1 MKNLLKIK
9 FAWFPVWSVAV
20 LMLSM
25 VIIYLP
31 VFSGASQRMHDFP
44 LILVSEDSQFAD
56 SPEGKAIISNLV
68 KQQDGHSFQWQIES
82 SKETAIQAIKENKAN
97 GALII
102 PANFSERTS
111 ALQEAF
117 LSGDADIN
125 AVPVEILLNDGASQ
139 MASSISTSVL
149 QSLALSI
156 SDMVSSGIKE
166 DMTKQQALISPMT
179 ASQLDHPIE
188 YTMTNV
194 LGLPSDINKGMT
206 PFMIVLIASITG
218 LMGTQMINGYLGGIS
233 ENLKSRGVP
242 LTYSKVFA
250 TEMLLS
256 VILMIAV
263 AVVIPLAVFGLYGS
277 FHSSGIITIFLF
289 TSLCT
294 MTMFTMFKMIGMLFG
309 KWAMLAAFPVNILG
323 IFASGGAIPVTNLPD
338 FHRILGNIMP
348 IRYMLE
354 GMRSLLYYDGNME
367 AGLGKA
373 MTIVPAFFLLFS
385 AVIVLIFVLKRNQ
398 GNKDNQKNHNNEQ
411 QETSNSIQTPASAQ
425 V

>member
-25 VIIYLP
+25 ILIYLP
-31 VFSGASQRMHDFP
+31 VFSGADQRMHDFP
-44 LILVSEDSQFAD
+44 LILVSEDSEFAD

-68 KQQDGHSFQWQIES
+68 KQQDGHSFEWQIES

-102 PANFSERTS
+102 PANFSEQTS
-111 ALQEAF
+111 ALQQSF
-117 LSGDADIN
+117 LSGETDIT

-139 MASSISTSVL
+139 MASSISTTVL
-149 QSLALSI
+149 QTLASSI
-156 SDMVSSGIKE
+156 SDMVSSGIKA
-166 DMTKQQALISPMT
+166 DMTKQQILLSPMA

-233 ENLKSRGVP
+233 DNLKRHGVP

-250 TEMLLS
+250 TEILLS
-256 VILMIAV
+256 AILMIAV
-263 AVVIPLAVFGLYGS
+263 AILIPSAVFGLFGS
-277 FHSSGIITIFLF
+277 FHSSGIIQIFLF
-289 TSLCT
+289 TLLCT
-294 MTMFTMFKMIGMLFG
+294 MTMFAMFKMIGMLFG

-338 FHRILGNIMP
+338 FHRVLGNMMP
-348 IRYMLE
+348 IRYMIE
-354 GMRSLLYYDGNME
+354 GMRSLLYYNGNME
-367 AGLGKA
+367 SGLGKA
-373 MTIVPAFFLLFS
+373 LIIVPAFFLLFS
-385 AVIVLIFVLKRNQ
+385 AIIVIVFLWKRNQ
-398 GNKDNQKNHNNEQ
+398 ANKNHHNQ
-411 QETSNSIQTPASAQ
+411 QQNSSSSAQ
-425 V
+425 AAVSA

>member
-25 VIIYLP
+25 ILIYLP
-31 VFSGASQRMHDFP
+31 VFSGADQRMHDFP
-44 LILVSEDSQFAD
+44 LILVSEDSRFAD

-68 KQQDGHSFQWQIES
+68 KQQDGHSFEWRIEN

-102 PANFSERTS
+102 PANFSEKTS
-111 ALQEAF
+111 ALQKSF
-117 LSGDADIN
+117 LSGEADIT
-125 AVPVEILLNDGASQ
+125 AIPVEILLNDGASQ

-149 QSLALSI
+149 QTLASSI

-166 DMTKQQALISPMT
+166 DMTKQQTLLSPMA

-188 YTMTNV
+188 YRMTNV

-233 ENLKSRGVP
+233 DNLKRHGVP

-250 TEMLLS
+250 TEILLS

-263 AVVIPLAVFGLYGS
+263 AVVIPSAVFGLFGS
-277 FHSSGIITIFLF
+277 FHSSGIISIFLF
-289 TSLCT
+289 TLLCT
-294 MTMFTMFKMIGMLFG
+294 MTMFAMFKMIGMLFG

-338 FHRILGNIMP
+338 LHRILGNIMP
-348 IRYMLE
+348 IRYMIE
-354 GMRSLLYYDGNME
+354 GMRSLLYYNGNME
-367 AGLGKA
+367 SGLGKA
-373 MTIVPAFFLLFS
+373 LLIIPTFFLLFS
-385 AVIVLIFVLKRNQ
+385 AIIVIVFLWKRNQ
-398 GNKDNQKNHNNEQ
+398 ANKNHHNQ
-411 QETSNSIQTPASAQ
+411 QQNSSSSAQ
-425 V
+425 ASVSV